1 MKTVVVDDIQE
12 NCVYIGRILRN
23 FDVKW
28 FIDPL
33 ECLAYCRA
41 NPVDLLI
48 ADQKMPGMTGLEM
61 IKALKKDNPDFI
73 AIIISAYSDSDS
85 LMDALNSNVIY
96 KYVVKPFL
104 PEQLLMTVNRAAE
117 VLSMKRQNQR
127 LHQLLRQE
135 NVRLKESLPSSGLT
149 GSGLDRLIG
158 ESRSMKEQKNL
169 IRKYA
174 ALDLPVLI
182 LGETGTGK
190 ELTARALHE
199 NSSRSQGPFITVN
212 CSAIAENLLESELF
226 GYEKGAFSG
235 AFQKKPGLI
244 TQAQGGIL
252 FLDEIGDLSSG
263 LQAKLL
269 RVLQFQTFIPV
280 GGVKEIQA
288 DFRVICATNRD
299 LSGMVESGTF
309 RRDLFYRINT
319 LPVFLEPLR
328 RHPEDIPLLVERL
341 GAIHNLGL
349 PPFDSEALELLSRY
363 DFPGNVR
370 EMEGF
375 LWKLQAHYPYHEPGV
390 ITADFLTG
398 ILPELKGSIGTEPAP
413 APPAAVTEA
422 EQECV
427 DLNEVI
433 LNLELKIIEEA
444 YTKNDR
450 NITKTARAL
459 NLSRQGLK
467 NKLKRH
473 DLIP

>member
-1 MKTVVVDDIQE
+1 
-12 NCVYIGRILRN
+12 
-23 FDVKW
+23 
-28 FIDPL
+28 
-33 ECLAYCRA
+33 
-41 NPVDLLI
+41 
-48 ADQKMPGMTGLEM
+48 
-61 IKALKKDNPDFI
+61 
-73 AIIISAYSDSDS
+73 
-85 LMDALNSNVIY
+85 
-96 KYVVKPFL
+96 
-104 PEQLLMTVNRAAE
+104 
-117 VLSMKRQNQR
+117 
-127 LHQLLRQE
+127 
-135 NVRLKESLPSSGLT
+135 VRLKNSLPSSELSD
-149 GSGLDRLIG
+149 SGLDRLVG
-158 ESRSMKEQKNL
+158 ESRCMKELKNL

-199 NSSRSQGPFITVN
+199 HSSRSQGPFITVN

-244 TQAQGGIL
+244 SQAQGGIL

-288 DFRVICATNRD
+288 DFRVICATNRN
-299 LSGMVESGTF
+299 LAEMVEEGTF

-341 GAIHNLGL
+341 GAIHRLGL
-349 PPFDSEALELLSRY
+349 PSFDPEALKLLQDY

-370 EMEGF
+370 ELEGC
-375 LWKLQAHYPYHEPGV
+375 LWKLHAHYPYHEPGV
-390 ITADFLTG
+390 ISADFLTG
-398 ILPELKGSIGTEPAP
+398 ILPELDRPAGIP
-413 APPAAVTEA
+413 GLPGEKATSPPENL
-422 EQECV
+422 

-433 LNLELKIIEEA
+433 LNMELQIIEEA
-444 YTKNDR
+444 YMKNDK
-450 NITKTARAL
+450 NITKTAKAL

>member
-28 FIDPL
+28 FVDPQ
-33 ECLAYCRA
+33 ECLTYCRT

-61 IKALKKDNPDFI
+61 IKALKKENPDFI
-73 AIIISAYSDSDS
+73 AIIISAYSDSES

-117 VLSMKRQNQR
+117 VLVMKRQNQR
-127 LHQLLRQE
+127 LHHLLRQE
-135 NVRLKESLPSSGLT
+135 NVRLKNSLPSSELSD
-149 GSGLDRLIG
+149 SGLDRLVG
-158 ESRSMKEQKNL
+158 ESRCMKELKNL

-199 NSSRSQGPFITVN
+199 HSSRSHGPFITVN

-244 TQAQGGIL
+244 SQAQGGIL

-288 DFRVICATNRD
+288 DFRVICATNRN
-299 LSGMVESGTF
+299 LAEMVEEGTF

-319 LPVFLEPLR
+319 LPVYLEPLR

-341 GAIHNLGL
+341 GAIHRLGL
-349 PPFDSEALELLSRY
+349 PSFDPEALKLLQEY

-370 EMEGF
+370 ELEGC
-375 LWKLQAHYPYHEPGV
+375 LWKLHAHYPYHEPGV
-390 ITADFLTG
+390 ISADFLTG
-398 ILPELKGSIGTEPAP
+398 ILPELDRPAGIP
-413 APPAAVTEA
+413 GLPGEKATSPPENL
-422 EQECV
+422 

-433 LNLELKIIEEA
+433 LNMELQIIEEA
-444 YTKNDR
+444 YMKNDK
-450 NITKTARAL
+450 NITKTAKAL